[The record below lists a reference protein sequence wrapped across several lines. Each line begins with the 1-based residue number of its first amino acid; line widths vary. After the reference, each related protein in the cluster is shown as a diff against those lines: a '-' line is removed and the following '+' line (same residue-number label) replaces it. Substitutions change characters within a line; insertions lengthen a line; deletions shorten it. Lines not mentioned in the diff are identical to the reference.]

1 MKQQFKT
8 DTPEHYNGF
17 EINAGKLFNGEQVFE
32 AYHKDLAFY
41 RKTKEQL
48 KDAID
53 RYSGFVVDTEAELKA
68 GSY

>member
-1 MKQQFKT
+1 MKQTFKT
-8 DTPEHYNGF
+8 DAPEHYNGF
-17 EINAGKLFNGEQVFE
+17 EINRGKLFNGQEVFE

-41 RKTKEQL
+41 RKTIEQC

-53 RYSGFVVDTEAELKA
+53 RYSGFVVDEAAELKA